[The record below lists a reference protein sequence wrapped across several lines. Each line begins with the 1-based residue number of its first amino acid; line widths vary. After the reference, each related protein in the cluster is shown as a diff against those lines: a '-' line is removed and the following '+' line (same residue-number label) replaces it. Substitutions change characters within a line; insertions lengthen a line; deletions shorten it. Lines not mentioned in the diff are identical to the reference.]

1 MSSTTALAG
10 QCPVEAPTATIV
22 ALVAHA
28 RGVPSIAR
36 EEFAAECAAFQEEE
50 AVVLVHTCHRVEL
63 YVALEAFGDREL
75 PTLPPGGLRLEDA
88 AAVRHLIRVTC
99 GLESA
104 VLGEDQIL
112 HQVRETYTARRAN
125 LRLDPV
131 LGRLF
136 HVALNSGR
144 RAHGWFEGSKRSL
157 GDAALD
163 EIERRSGTLTD
174 LPILIVGAGSMGRL
188 TAQAAI
194 RRGAKV
200 IVTSRTPERAI
211 RLAHDVDGQSVDY
224 AVDGGLTTPVAGT
237 VVALSGP
244 WQIQELDAQHLVDI
258 GAPVVDLSSPPAVPF
273 ALQARLGERFVSIDD
288 LAWGPQ
294 VELPGGLRSRLETLV
309 SGSGREYCKWLLARD
324 SLPAIQAMSEAAEG
338 RRRSELEW
346 LIRRLPSLSEED
358 RAVVDQMSH
367 RLVAGILHAPRSR
380 LRQDDS
386 GDLGRAARELF
397 GL

>member
-1 MSSTTALAG
+1 M
-10 QCPVEAPTATIV
+10 
-22 ALVAHA
+22 
-28 RGVPSIAR
+28 
-36 EEFAAECAAFQEEE
+36 
-50 AVVLVHTCHRVEL
+50 
-63 YVALEAFGDREL
+63 
-75 PTLPPGGLRLEDA
+75 
-88 AAVRHLIRVTC
+88 
-99 GLESA
+99 
-104 VLGEDQIL
+104 
-112 HQVRETYTARRAN
+112 
-125 LRLDPV
+125 
-131 LGRLF
+131 
-136 HVALNSGR
+136 
-144 RAHGWFEGSKRSL
+144 
-157 GDAALD
+157 
-163 EIERRSGTLTD
+163 
-174 LPILIVGAGSMGRL
+174 
-188 TAQAAI
+188 
-194 RRGAKV
+194 
-200 IVTSRTPERAI
+200 
-211 RLAHDVDGQSVDY
+211 
-224 AVDGGLTTPVAGT
+224 

-244 WQIQELDAQHLVDI
+244 WQVQELDAQNLVDN

-273 ALQARLGERFVSIDD
+273 GLQARLGERFVSIDD

-346 LIRRLPSLSEED
+346 LLRRLPSLSAED